1 MLPASRI
8 TTAAVA
14 LLGVTLAA
22 CSPGAKA
29 DADSTAAA
37 SVAAAPASGDPAVSS
52 TAAWT
57 PLIDSSMTAWREWKR
72 QAMPAGWR
80 VLDGVLMKD
89 GAVGDLQSRAQF
101 ANFELEFDWMVG
113 EAGNAGVF
121 YRVTEEYD
129 KPYWTGPEYQLLDDE
144 RHPDGKDRLRSA
156 ASAYGLYDAPKD
168 VVKPAGQWNTARI
181 IVNRN
186 NVQHWLNGQKVVQYE
201 LTGIEWTAKV
211 KASKFTEFPKYGLAP
226 RGYLAIQGDHT
237 GSLGIR
243 NLRIREL

>member
-1 MLPASRI
+1 MHSDSRI

-22 CSPGAKA
+22 CSTGAKT
-29 DADSTAAA
+29 DADSAASAPVAAA
-37 SVAAAPASGDPAVSS
+37 SAGSDSAMAS

-57 PLIDSSMTAWREWKR
+57 PLIDSSMSAWREWKR
-72 QAMPAGWR
+72 DTMPSGWR
-80 VLDGVLMKD
+80 VADGVLMKD
-89 GAVGDLQSRAQF
+89 GAIGDLQSRAQF
-101 ANFELEFDWMVG
+101 ANFELEFEWMVG

-129 KPYWTGPEYQLLDDE
+129 KPYWSGPEYQLLDDE

-168 VVKPAGQWNTARI
+168 VVKPAGQWNAARL
-181 IVNRN
+181 IVNGN
-186 NVQHWLNGQKVVQYE
+186 SVQHWLNGQKVVEYE
-201 LTGIEWTAKV
+201 LTGTEWTAKV
-211 KASKFTEFPKYGLAP
+211 KASKFNEFQKYGLAP

-237 GSLGIR
+237 GKLGLR